1 MMTNNNQ
8 VNNKRVAILIENG
21 FEDVEFQV
29 PYKGLKMAGIEVVVL
44 GSRMNQEYQ
53 GKHGKSIQSDGTTA
67 EALAIEFDAVV
78 IPGGMAPAK
87 MRINPSTIR
96 FVQEAIAQ
104 GKLVAAVCDGP
115 QVLISAELLKG
126 KRATGF
132 IDIHQNLINAGAKY
146 VDEPFVIDGNLLT
159 ARQPGDLAIF
169 TTALLN
175 RLGYGGKEAGLPNE
189 KDTHVEWWKLADA
202 WGGSTKSEIV
212 QALNTALVGE
222 HYSQET
228 FEQYVKK
235 TTDAGVRSHSV
246 REVLSLLQ
254 EMIQNKQQTIQVLER
269 RLADFGEKPSIETQA
284 AEAYAKFKTALQG
297 TDETF
302 LLQSAL
308 HITQIGAVDSYELR
322 RKYTDP
328 VSTQIFTQMQTDLTH
343 YEQRL
348 AQLYRANRERE
359 SRKVP
364 KDVQSA

>member
-1 MMTNNNQ
+1 
-8 VNNKRVAILIENG
+8 
-21 FEDVEFQV
+21 
-29 PYKGLKMAGIEVVVL
+29 
-44 GSRMNQEYQ
+44 
-53 GKHGKSIQSDGTTA
+53 
-67 EALAIEFDAVV
+67 
-78 IPGGMAPAK
+78 
-87 MRINPSTIR
+87 
-96 FVQEAIAQ
+96 
-104 GKLVAAVCDGP
+104 
-115 QVLISAELLKG
+115 
-126 KRATGF
+126 
-132 IDIHQNLINAGAKY
+132 
-146 VDEPFVIDGNLLT
+146 
-159 ARQPGDLAIF
+159 
-169 TTALLN
+169 
-175 RLGYGGKEAGLPNE
+175 LPNE